1 MVWAKCVHILKPFF
15 SLGGVFIMDSDSCS
29 TVYQRR
35 QAWEKQKQEEEEE
48 EEGEEEEG

>member
-1 MVWAKCVHILKPFF
+1 
-15 SLGGVFIMDSDSCS
+15 MDSDSCS

-48 EEGEEEEG
+48 EEGEEEEGWPIKVIKSGIQLHEGLSESQG